1 MNKSTGAYVPVDLL
15 YIWLLLVDNCCLWYT
30 NPHRG
35 SFTKCGS
42 EFKQRTCAGMKI
54 RLKDYTGADLLP
66 LFIVV
71 CIGLAEMAHLAGVL
85 SGLPFHVCAWLFA
98 VPVLL
103 VLVLGACL
111 GIYAGLARGRKTDKK
126 GKWYLVVFLLLVG
139 AQIAFLCAY
148 PGGYRQ
154 GDMTVEVVGSF
165 LETDGIYRVN
175 PMTGLAYETGIPT
188 RLKILCLPTLYAAL
202 CRVLHMA
209 PQVLVWRVIPILTLL
224 GCYSAFLTVGKC
236 IFPEDAGK
244 RRFFL
249 LMTAA
254 LLWAGTYLYGMG
266 GFQLLFSGWRGVSIR
281 NLVLLP
287 WLISLFLRKKKL
299 PVLLCIA
306 AEACITWTLY
316 GLGVCLLVA
325 AGLMITDLL
334 LTHRSGKE
342 EKHG

>member
-1 MNKSTGAYVPVDLL
+1 
-15 YIWLLLVDNCCLWYT
+15 
-30 NPHRG
+30 
-35 SFTKCGS
+35 
-42 EFKQRTCAGMKI
+42 
-54 RLKDYTGADLLP
+54 
-66 LFIVV
+66 
-71 CIGLAEMAHLAGVL
+71 
-85 SGLPFHVCAWLFA
+85 
-98 VPVLL
+98 
-103 VLVLGACL
+103 
-111 GIYAGLARGRKTDKK
+111 
-126 GKWYLVVFLLLVG
+126 
-139 AQIAFLCAY
+139 
-148 PGGYRQ
+148 
-154 GDMTVEVVGSF
+154 
-165 LETDGIYRVN
+165 
-175 PMTGLAYETGIPT
+175 MTGLAYETGIPT

-209 PQVLVWRVIPILTLL
+209 PQVLVWRVIPILTIL
-224 GCYSAFLTVGKC
+224 GCYGAFLTVGKC

-254 LLWAGTYLYGMG
+254 LLWAGIYLYGMD

-287 WLISLFLRKKKL
+287 WLISLCLRKKKL